1 MFRKAS
7 AIIIDEAPL
16 LHKHIYEAIDRT
28 LQDLRNSNKIF
39 GGIPTLACGDFR

>member
-16 LHKHIYEAIDRT
+16 LNKFIYESIDRT
-28 LQDLRNSNKIF
+28 LMDLRDTYKIF